1 MSSLPIAID
10 DKCADMGTIS
20 YLDLKR
26 INDLHKED
34 ISAAINQVLESGRYL
49 LGDALREFEHAY
61 AQYIG
66 TKQRARSFD
75 PHLES
80 LPGNRKVKEGRR
92 DNRACQYFCRH
103 HTLHL
108 RMRLGAHISGA

>member
-34 ISAAINQVLESGRYL
+34 IAAAINQVLESGRYL

-66 TKQRARSFD
+66 TK
-75 PHLES
+75 HLS
-80 LPGNRKVKEGRR
+80 LI
-92 DNRACQYFCRH
+92 
-103 HTLHL
+103 
-108 RMRLGAHISGA
+108 HI